1 MFGSPLL
8 CMYHV
13 HVQRNWVWS
22 TQDHCSLQVARPT
35 SLEAHYC
42 YETGTHTMG
51 KWVWSTQPHC
61 SLQIVRPT
69 GLEAHYCCET
79 GTRTWENGCG
89 VPMGVEYPTPLSVTK
104 GEANRSGGPPRMRTP
119 YTCNGK
125 GVKSTHSHCL
135 LQMVRPRGLAA
146 HHRYALHTRT
156 TGKWVWSTHGCGV
169 PNPIAQ

>member
-8 CMYHV
+8 LCTTCMYNRKLGGEYPV
-13 HVQRNWVWS
+13 PLFVTGSEANKFGSPLLLRNWY
-22 TQDHCSLQVARPT
+22 T
-35 SLEAHYC
+35 YN
-42 YETGTHTMG
+42 G
-51 KWVWSTQPHC
+51 K
-61 SLQIVRPT
+61 
-69 GLEAHYCCET
+69 
-79 GTRTWENGCG
+79 
-89 VPMGVEYPTPLSVTK
+89 MGVEYPTPLFATDSEANRFGSPLLLRDRYTYTGKMGVEHPTPLSVTK

-169 PNPIAQ
+169 PNPIAR